1 MESKIVNKVG
11 FYSAVFTTI
20 LTVITFRIAF
30 MTFPL
35 SGTLCTAGC
44 FSYPFRDIASVSQRF
59 LQRITSIKRLAVQS
73 IYPVVLESYNLE

>member
-30 MTFPL
+30 MTFTL

-44 FSYPFRDIASVSQRF
+44 FSYPFRDIAYRF
-59 LQRITSIKRLAVQS
+59 PEILTKNYFDQTACGTINISSGT
-73 IYPVVLESYNLE
+73 